1 MAFYL
6 GIDGGGSSTRCVV
19 GDELRVLGRAET
31 GSSKVARVGA
41 ESARLALQSAIRE
54 ACSAAQLNPNKISK
68 SCIGIAGASLP
79 EVVESVRAWAAEIL
93 AGKIDVVGDMVVAQ
107 EAAFAGGGAGVLI
120 IAGTGSI
127 CFGRNQQGKTGRA
140 GGGGPIVSDEGS
152 GDWIGRMA
160 AQQAS
165 SANASRALTE
175 AIRNAWQLR
184 AATEIAA
191 RLNANPPP
199 DFAALFPAVLSAA
212 TDGDQAARGIL
223 NSAGGELAKLAAA
236 LIRQLWSQPQR
247 VRLAISG
254 GVLQNSA
261 VVRQTLVTRLRADL
275 EQAGYEIAVSFGQAE
290 PVMGALSLARRM
302 PTGSAKGNTD

>member
-6 GIDGGGSSTRCVV
+6 GIDGGGTSTRCVV

-41 ESARLALQSAIRE
+41 ESARSALQSAIRE
-54 ACSAAQLNPNKISK
+54 ACSAAQINPSMISK

-93 AGKIDVVGDMVVAQ
+93 AGKIEVVGDMLVAL
-107 EAAFAGGGAGVLI
+107 EAVFSGSAGVLVI
-120 IAGTGSI
+120 SGTGSI
-127 CFGRNQQGKTGRA
+127 CFGRNQQGKTART

-160 AQQAS
+160 AQHVS
-165 SANASRALTE
+165 NAKPGAALTE
-175 AIRNAWQLR
+175 AILKAWQLR
-184 AATEIAA
+184 TSAQIAE
-191 RLNANPPP
+191 RLNASPPP

-212 TDGDQAARGIL
+212 TDEDQAARGIL
-223 NSAGGELAKLAAA
+223 TAAGRELAKLSAV
-236 LIRQLWSQPQR
+236 LIPQLWSQPQR

-254 GVLQNSA
+254 GVLQNSTL
-261 VVRQTLVTRLRADL
+261 VRQTLVTRLRADL
-275 EQAGYEIAVSFGQAE
+275 EPAGYEIAVSFGKPE
-290 PVMGALSLARRM
+290 PVMGALSLARKR
-302 PTGSAKGNTD
+302 